1 MIPFTSLKCRLTSP
15 FNNRKL
21 NGKSEFHSGYDLV
34 GIGSSTVINIIA
46 GTVVQSRM
54 ITDKKNKTWEW
65 GNYVAV
71 QSESGY
77 IVYYC
82 HLKYRA
88 VVVGQKIKVG
98 DIIGE
103 MGNTG
108 YSFGAHL
115 HIEVRKDG
123 KTISP
128 EELTGIPNKIG
139 VYKDD
144 NDDLELA
151 IKTFVKAGIIQ
162 TPEYW
167 ITHISQLE
175 YLRDLFIKTALVL
188 RGYMKDE

>member
-1 MIPFTSLKCRLTSP
+1 MIPFVSRKCKLTSP
-15 FNNRKL
+15 FNNRTL
-21 NGKSEFHSGYDLV
+21 NEKTEFHSGYDLV
-34 GIGSSTVINIIA
+34 GVGSSTVINIIA
-46 GTVVQSRM
+46 GTVIQSRM

-71 QSESGY
+71 QSENGY

-82 HLKYRA
+82 HLKNRA
-88 VVVGQKIKVG
+88 VAVGQKIKVG

-115 HIEVRKDG
+115 HIEVRKSG

-128 EELTGIPNKIG
+128 EELTGMPNEVGI
-139 VYKDD
+139 YKDD
-144 NDDLELA
+144 IDDLELA
-151 IKTFVKAGIIQ
+151 IKSFVKAGIIKS
-162 TPEYW
+162 PEYW
-167 ITHISQLE
+167 ITHIPQLE
-175 YLRDLFIKTALVL
+175 YLRDLFIKTAAVL